1 MIYCQNRC
9 KGFSLV
15 EILVSI
21 VILIIAIVGTFAVF
35 TGTTRL
41 RYFSENELEARYL
54 AQSWLEHVKTGSS
67 PATRY
72 HSINTVSNKDLNALD
87 SILREDYSNWPMANK
102 SAVSI
107 NGASYTVTG
116 ISIGSDE
123 YPFKKITVEVE
134 WEMN

>member
-1 MIYCQNRC
+1 MIYHKNCCR
-9 KGFSLV
+9 GFSLV

-21 VILIIAIVGTFAVF
+21 IILIIAIVGTFTVF
-35 TGTTRL
+35 TSTTRL
-41 RYFSENELEARYL
+41 RHFSENELEARYL
-54 AQSWLEHVKTGSS
+54 AQSWLEHVRTGCS

-72 HSINTVSNKDLNALD
+72 RSINTVSGKDLNAVD
-87 SILREDYSNWPMANK
+87 SILRENYSNWPMAKK
-102 SAVSI
+102 SVISV
-107 NGASYTVTG
+107 NDVSYTVAE